1 MNFLPAKRRR
11 LLAFDL
17 TPMIDVTMQLIIFF
31 LLTSQ
36 FTQASRTEVDL
47 PRQPGEARANMPDA
61 PLFIDITADGMYH
74 LEGRAMGLERLA
86 QAVSRRVRGASSDRP
101 VEIIVRADRSA
112 RASALNDLAARLTQM
127 GVRGWK
133 LATDPTPGGREP

>member
-1 MNFLPAKRRR
+1 MNFLPPRRRR

-17 TPMIDVTMQLIIFF
+17 TPMIDVTFQLIIFF

-47 PRQPGEARANMPDA
+47 PVQPGEVRTRPPDA
-61 PLFIDITADGMYH
+61 PLFIDITADGTYH
-74 LEGRAMGLERLA
+74 LEGRAVGLERLS
-86 QAVSRRVRGASSDRP
+86 QAVARRVRAAPADRP
-101 VEIIVRADRSA
+101 VEIIIRADRAA

-133 LATDPTPGGREP
+133 LATDATPGGRRP

>member
-1 MNFLPAKRRR
+1 MNFLPSRRRR

-17 TPMIDVTMQLIIFF
+17 TPMIDVTLQLIIFF

-47 PRQPGEARANMPDA
+47 PVQPGEAQARPPDA
-61 PLFIDITADGMYH
+61 PIFIDITADGVYH
-74 LEGRAMGLERLA
+74 VDGRPVGLERLA
-86 QAVSRRVRGASSDRP
+86 QVVARRLRAATPDRP
-101 VEIIVRADRSA
+101 PEFIVRADRAA
-112 RASALNDLAARLTQM
+112 RAAVVNDLAARLTQM

-133 LATDPTPGGREP
+133 LATDATPGGRAP